1 MARLKHGSCALCSRV
16 TALTFHHLIPR
27 KMHRRPRFRKDYSR
41 EQLNA
46 GIDVCRRCHSGLHR
60 LHDEMTLAKQLNTL
74 EALQED
80 DAVQRHVSW
89 VSKQKS

>member
-1 MARLKHGSCALCSRV
+1 
-16 TALTFHHLIPR
+16 
-27 KMHRRPRFRKDYSR
+27 MHRRPRFRKDYSR